1 MHRIYTK
8 AIFRFISGIFLL
20 SLFSCAAS
28 KNYNPNKKYSAE
40 SLRQDYT
47 LLRNILE
54 KEHPALYWYSSK
66 ESMNNIFDLGYTSI
80 EDSMTELQFG
90 WKILAPFTSSI
101 HCGHTSFK
109 MSRQWNQFIKN
120 RNIPSFPLWLK
131 VWKDTMM
138 VIENRNKK
146 DSIIKTGSFIKSING
161 VSSADLVN
169 ILFDYMVE
177 DGYAEN
183 VKYIRLSSAFPFF
196 HRNVFGLYK
205 NYSVVFSD
213 SSGKISSTVLPYY
226 AQPED
231 SLQKIKKEIF
241 FKKRSRSERL
251 NDLRSLKIDSLQ
263 AVMTINTFSKAH
275 LNSFFKH
282 SFRLLRRKKISN
294 LVIDIRTNG
303 GGDISRSALLTKF
316 IRKAPFKVADSAYAV
331 SKNFSPFS
339 KYISNAFF
347 NNIGMLLFTRKH
359 SDGKYHF
366 GYWER
371 HTYKPK
377 QKNNFSGKVFVLTNG
392 LTFSASTL
400 FCNAV
405 KGQPNVTLVGE
416 ETGGGWYGNSGILIP
431 DIKLPNTHLKVRLP
445 FFRLV
450 QFNHIAEKGRGVF
463 PDVFVPPNWQ
473 DILNGVD
480 TKLKVVQQLI
490 HGNK

>member
-1 MHRIYTK
+1 MMLRL
-8 AIFRFISGIFLL
+8 ISGTFLL
-20 SLFSCAAS
+20 FLFSCSAS
-28 KNYNPNKKYSAE
+28 RNYNPNKKFAPQQ
-40 SLRQDYT
+40 LRQDYT

-54 KEHPALYWYSSK
+54 EKHPALYWYTSK
-66 ESMNNIFDLGYTSI
+66 ERMNNIFDLGYKAI

-90 WKILAPFTSSI
+90 WKILAPLTAAI

-109 MSRQWNQFIKN
+109 MSNQWNHFIKN

-131 VWKDTMM
+131 VWKDSMM
-138 VIENRNKK
+138 VVENRNEK
-146 DSIIKTGSFIKSING
+146 DSIIHRGSFIKSING
-161 VSSADLVN
+161 VSSSDLVN

-183 VKYIRLSSAFPFF
+183 VKYIRLSAAFPFF

-213 SSGKISSTVLPYY
+213 STGKTNSAVIPYF
-226 AQPED
+226 AQSED

-241 FKKRSRSERL
+241 FKKRSRSEKL
-251 NDLRSLKIDSLQ
+251 NDLRSLKIDSSYAL
-263 AVMTINTFSKAH
+263 MTINSFSKAH
-275 LNSFFKH
+275 LNNFFKH
-282 SFRLLRRKKISN
+282 SFRLLRREKVSN

-303 GGDISRSALLTKF
+303 GGDINKSALLTKF
-316 IRKAPFKVADSAYAV
+316 IRKTSFKVTDSAYAV
-331 SKNFSPFS
+331 SKKLAPFS
-339 KYISNAFF
+339 KYISNSFINNLGLFF
-347 NNIGMLLFTRKH
+347 FTKKH
-359 SDGKYHF
+359 SDGNYHF

-371 HTYKPK
+371 HTFQPK
-377 QKNNFSGKVFVLTNG
+377 GRNNFDGKVFVLTNG

-405 KGQPNVTLVGE
+405 KGQPNVLLVGE

-431 DIKLPNTHLKVRLP
+431 DIKLPNTHLKIRLP
-445 FFRLV
+445 FFKLV
-450 QFNHIAEKGRGVF
+450 QFNHISEKGRGVF
-463 PDVFVPPNWQ
+463 PDVYVPPNYQ

-490 HGNK
+490 DEKK

>member
-1 MHRIYTK
+1 MML
-8 AIFRFISGIFLL
+8 RFISGIFLL
-20 SLFSCAAS
+20 FLFSCSAS
-28 KNYNPNKKYSAE
+28 RNYNPNKKFPPQE
-40 SLRQDYT
+40 LRQDYT

-54 KEHPALYWYSSK
+54 EKHPSLYWYTSK
-66 ESMNNIFDLGYTSI
+66 ERMNNIFDLGYKAI

-90 WKILAPFTSSI
+90 WKILAPLTAAI

-131 VWKDTMM
+131 VWKDSMM
-138 VIENRNKK
+138 VVENRNEK
-146 DSIIKTGSFIKSING
+146 DSIIHRGSFIKSING

-213 SSGKISSTVLPYY
+213 SAGKTNSTVIPYF
-226 AQPED
+226 AQAED

-241 FKKRSRSERL
+241 FRKRSRSEKL
-251 NDLRSLKIDSLQ
+251 NDLRSLKIDSSYAL
-263 AVMTINTFSKAH
+263 MTINSFSKAH

-282 SFRLLRRKKISN
+282 SFRLLRREHISN

-303 GGDISRSALLTKF
+303 GGDINKSALLTKF
-316 IRKAPFKVADSAYAV
+316 IRKTPFKVADSAYAV
-331 SKNFSPFS
+331 SKKFAPFS
-339 KYISNAFF
+339 KYISNSFF
-347 NNIGMLLFTRKH
+347 NSLGLFLFTRKH
-359 SDGKYHF
+359 ADGKYHF

-371 HTYKPK
+371 HTYQPK
-377 QKNNFSGKVFVLTNG
+377 RRNNFDGKVFVLTNG

-431 DIKLPNTHLKVRLP
+431 DIKLPNTHLRVRLP
-445 FFRLV
+445 FFKLI
-450 QFNHIAEKGRGVF
+450 QFNHISEKGRGVF

-473 DILNGVD
+473 DILNGLD

-490 HGNK
+490 VEKR